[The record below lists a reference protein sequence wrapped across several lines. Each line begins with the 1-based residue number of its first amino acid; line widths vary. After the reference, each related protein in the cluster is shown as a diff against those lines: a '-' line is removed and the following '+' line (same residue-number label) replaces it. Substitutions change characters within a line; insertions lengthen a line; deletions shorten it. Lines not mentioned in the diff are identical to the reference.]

1 LPENQTT
8 GVDLRQVLS
17 ILRRQAWV
25 IVACC
30 AIAVGAAIGL
40 SLREQK
46 KYTSTAALL
55 FNTPN
60 AGQALLSVGVAPQS
74 NADRDAQTS
83 LELVVLPVITQ
94 KTSTALKG
102 AVSAAQVQQ
111 AIKVEPRAKSDVV
124 DVSATYPVPALAAQ
138 IANTFA
144 QQYIDFR
151 RTSDQAAINRTR
163 DVVDKQIQAL
173 KRRPGSTPKTGSAAS
188 QNPALFTPLQL
199 QLSTLQN
206 RAADLATLVSVQT
219 GNANVVQSA
228 AVPSSPSS
236 PKPKRNA
243 LIALFGGL
251 LLGLLLGLLREQF
264 NRRIT
269 SPEEYAEALDAPLV
283 GTIPVGDVLGRAAP
297 MPHVLSH
304 AEEESFRMLHGAL
317 RLSLAG
323 DDAKVIIVTSAVPSE
338 GKSTV
343 ALHLA
348 AAACSLGESVL
359 LIDADFHRP
368 GLHNLTQLPAGP
380 GLPELLAGVVEN
392 PQDVV
397 QKVSV
402 AQDGNGL
409 PGPQLDVLTSG
420 TAGDHPRRILSAA
433 RVGEIVKG
441 ARPIYDRIV
450 IDTAPATVVSDPIA
464 LMQRIPSVVLVVAR
478 MEAVTQDAAKRLHRQ
493 ITTAGAQ
500 VEGVVA
506 NCVRSGLG
514 AGSYYYNYAPV
525 SKNGKPT
532 GKENGKPT
540 SKVAAKH

>member
-1 LPENQTT
+1 
-8 GVDLRQVLS
+8 
-17 ILRRQAWV
+17 
-25 IVACC
+25 
-30 AIAVGAAIGL
+30 
-40 SLREQK
+40 
-46 KYTSTAALL
+46 
-55 FNTPN
+55 
-60 AGQALLSVGVAPQS
+60 
-74 NADRDAQTS
+74 
-83 LELVVLPVITQ
+83 
-94 KTSTALKG
+94 
-102 AVSAAQVQQ
+102 
-111 AIKVEPRAKSDVV
+111 
-124 DVSATYPVPALAAQ
+124 
-138 IANTFA
+138 
-144 QQYIDFR
+144 
-151 RTSDQAAINRTR
+151 
-163 DVVDKQIQAL
+163 
-173 KRRPGSTPKTGSAAS
+173 
-188 QNPALFTPLQL
+188 
-199 QLSTLQN
+199 
-206 RAADLATLVSVQT
+206 
-219 GNANVVQSA
+219 
-228 AVPSSPSS
+228 
-236 PKPKRNA
+236 
-243 LIALFGGL
+243 
-251 LLGLLLGLLREQF
+251 
-264 NRRIT
+264 
-269 SPEEYAEALDAPLV
+269 
-283 GTIPVGDVLGRAAP
+283 
-297 MPHVLSH
+297 
-304 AEEESFRMLHGAL
+304 MLHGAL